1 MLGRLLILIAMM
13 LLGPLFIEVYLYH
26 PMVAIEHD
34 KAAMIPMVASPLA
47 LFGGFLLLAADSRI
61 TAIIFGIAC
70 AVSVATGV
78 VGTAI
83 HVALHTDSLSSLV
96 SDPHVWLG
104 QPPILVPLSFAAAGL
119 LGFIPLLVPGQ
130 RKLDAPPVAIARIL
144 EALAALCALVA
155 VIFGAMVD
163 GGTVALIGVIAALGF
178 GSIGFIA
185 ELAVLL
191 FPLIYPLI
199 RARMR

>member
-34 KAAMIPMVASPLA
+34 KAAMIPMVASPFA
-47 LFGGFLLLAADSRI
+47 LFAGFLLLAADNRA
-61 TAIIFGIAC
+61 TAFVFGIAC

-78 VGTAI
+78 IGTAI
-83 HVALHTDSLSSLV
+83 HVALHTDSLLSLATE
-96 SDPHVWLG
+96 PNVWLG

-130 RKLDAPPVAIARIL
+130 RRLPAPPVAIARIL
-144 EALAALCALVA
+144 YALAALCSLVA
-155 VIFGAMVD
+155 IAFGAMVD
-163 GGTVALIGVIAALGF
+163 GGAIALIGVIATLGF
-178 GSIGFIA
+178 GSFGYVA
-185 ELAVLL
+185 ELAALL
-191 FPLIYPLI
+191 YPVIYPLI